1 MQDALTILA
10 DEMRRTTQMPLTQP
24 LLQAA
29 QEVIDTFQLRAG
41 DAIQLASAL
50 AFIEAEPSAVTVLIA
65 SDTELLEA
73 ARQAGLET
81 LNPAVS

>member
-1 MQDALTILA
+1 
-10 DEMRRTTQMPLTQP
+10 MPLTQP

-50 AFIEAEPSAVTVLIA
+50 AFIEAEPSAETVLIA